1 MHSAELSV
9 TGAHR
14 GFAGLRVSAHQDLFL
29 GAHGALGG
37 RNPGVCG
44 TGRGQRQHS
53 L

>member
-1 MHSAELSV
+1 MHSAEPLV

-14 GFAGLRVSAHQDLFL
+14 DSAGPRISAHQNLFL

-53 L
+53 I